1 LVAVAHQTRLGVILQ
16 HFLLHQLVVVVV
28 VVLTLLVLAVLVVAV
43 GLSLP
48 QHLVLEHLDKVIMAE
63 QTRLVAHIGQV
74 VVAVLGLLAR
84 MGLTK
89 QRQVMAVL
97 GLHPR

>member
-1 LVAVAHQTRLGVILQ
+1 LVVVAHQTLLGVIRQ

-28 VVLTLLVLAVLVVAV
+28 VVVTMLVLVVLVVAV
-43 GLSLP
+43 GLTLP
-48 QHLVLEHLDKVIMAE
+48 QHLVLEHLDKVIMAG
-63 QTRLVAHIGQV
+63 QTRLVARTGQV

-97 GLHPR
+97 GLHPQ